1 MASSRIQ
8 IIQRGRTPRFCPPAV
23 PQTEGQQRLGGKV
36 LIHRSFLWAASLL
49 AVVSTVPLLAQA
61 PTVGVPA
68 MPDDIKPIRVAG
80 LGIRVSDLERSK
92 KFYTEV
98 LGLKVDARV
107 PAQGEPVEY
116 LLGMTG
122 DVRADT
128 LIVIR
133 KGEVKPGA
141 TEFGSITIVVPNARK
156 MAERVAAAGYPPAKI
171 VDGTNFVKDPDGYT
185 IELYQRP
192 AAPAP
197 Q

>member
-1 MASSRIQ
+1 MKRTACLAALAALVCLAAPAAMAQ
-8 IIQRGRTPRFCPPAV
+8 GANATTPV
-23 PQTEGQQRLGGKV
+23 
-36 LIHRSFLWAASLL
+36 AAPV
-49 AVVSTVPLLAQA
+49 AA
-61 PTVGVPA
+61 PVPA
-68 MPDDIKPIRVAG
+68 DVMPIRVSGVG
-80 LGIRVSDLERSK
+80 LRVSDLERSK

-98 LGLKVDARV
+98 LGLKVGAKV
-107 PAQGEPVEY
+107 PAKGEPFEY

-122 DVRADT
+122 DIRADN

-141 TEFGSITIVVPNARK
+141 TEFGSISIVVPNGRK

-192 AAPAP
+192 TPGAPAAAPAAH
-197 Q
+197 

>member
-1 MASSRIQ
+1 MLRSIQ
-8 IIQRGRTPRFCPPAV
+8 
-23 PQTEGQQRLGGKV
+23 LN
-36 LIHRSFLWAASLL
+36 HHSLL
-49 AVVSTVPLLAQA
+49 VITAVASIVVANFAVSADTVSS
-61 PTVGVPA
+61 VPE
-68 MPDDIKPIRVAG
+68 DVKPIRVSG

-98 LGLKVDARV
+98 LGLKVDAKV
-107 PAQGEPVEY
+107 PAQGEPAEY

-122 DVRADT
+122 DIRADT

-141 TEFGSITIVVPNARK
+141 SEFGSITIVVPSGRK

-192 AAPAP
+192 AARAP
-197 Q
+197 

>member
-1 MASSRIQ
+1 MIRSIALLCLAAAAFAS
-8 IIQRGRTPRFCPPAV
+8 PA
-23 PQTEGQQRLGGKV
+23 
-36 LIHRSFLWAASLL
+36 
-49 AVVSTVPLLAQA
+49 LAQA
-61 PTVGVPA
+61 APA
-68 MPDDIKPIRVAG
+68 SQPALTEAERPLRISG
-80 LGIRVSDLERSK
+80 LGIRVSNLDKSL

-98 LGLKVDARV
+98 LGLKVGARV

-122 DVRADT
+122 DIRADT

-141 TEFGSITIVVPNARK
+141 SEFGNIVLVVPNGRR
-156 MAERVAAAGYPPAKI
+156 MAERVQAAGYPVDKI
-171 VDGTNFVKDPDGYT
+171 VDGTNFVRDPDGYR

-192 AAPAP
+192 APR

>member
-1 MASSRIQ
+1 M
-8 IIQRGRTPRFCPPAV
+8 
-23 PQTEGQQRLGGKV
+23 RL
-36 LIHRSFLWAASLL
+36 RLL
-49 AVVSTVPLLAQA
+49 VF
-61 PTVGVPA
+61 TVGLLVFSTAARTQTAATPDVHA
-68 MPDDIKPIRVAG
+68 ALPDDVKPIRLAG
-80 LGIRVSDLERSK
+80 LGIRVSDLERSR

-98 LGLKVDARV
+98 LGLKVGAKV

-116 LLGMTG
+116 LLGMSG
-122 DVRADT
+122 DIRADT

-141 TEFGSITIVVPNARK
+141 TEFGSITLVVPNGRK
-156 MAERVAAAGYPPAKI
+156 MAERVAAAGYPPARI

-192 AAPAP
+192 AAR

>member
-1 MASSRIQ
+1 L
-8 IIQRGRTPRFCPPAV
+8 T
-23 PQTEGQQRLGGKV
+23 
-36 LIHRSFLWAASLL
+36 
-49 AVVSTVPLLAQA
+49 
-61 PTVGVPA
+61 
-68 MPDDIKPIRVAG
+68 DDIKPIRVSG

-98 LGLKVDARV
+98 LGLKVGAKV
-107 PAQGEPVEY
+107 PAQGEAVEY

-122 DVRADT
+122 DIRADA

-141 TEFGSITIVVPNARK
+141 TEFGSITIVVPNGRK
-156 MAERVAAAGYPPAKI
+156 MAERVVAAGYTTARPI

-192 AAPAP
+192 AARTP
-197 Q
+197 

>member
-1 MASSRIQ
+1 LSYRLLLL
-8 IIQRGRTPRFCPPAV
+8 PVAV
-23 PQTEGQQRLGGKV
+23 
-36 LIHRSFLWAASLL
+36 LL
-49 AVVSTVPLLAQA
+49 ASIFTAAALTQSSQTVAPVVPAM
-61 PTVGVPA
+61 PPA
-68 MPDDIKPIRVAG
+68 MPDDVKPIRVAG

-98 LGLKVDARV
+98 LGLKVGAKV

-122 DVRADT
+122 DIRADT

-133 KGEVKPGA
+133 KGEIKPGA
-141 TEFGSITIVVPNARK
+141 TEFGSLTLVVPNARK
-156 MAERVAAAGYPPAKI
+156 MAERVAAAGYPPARI

-192 AAPAP
+192 AAPAR

>member
-1 MASSRIQ
+1 M
-8 IIQRGRTPRFCPPAV
+8 
-23 PQTEGQQRLGGKV
+23 GGKV
-36 LIHRSFLWAASLL
+36 LSHRSLLLPAAVLL
-49 AVVSTVPLLAQA
+49 TGVFGAAA
-61 PTVGVPA
+61 PTQTGAPVVPPIPEGV
-68 MPDDIKPIRVAG
+68 KPIRVSG

-98 LGLKVDARV
+98 LGLKVDAKV

-133 KGEVKPGA
+133 KGEIKPGA

-156 MAERVAAAGYPPAKI
+156 MAERVAAAGYPPARI
-171 VDGTNFVKDPDGYT
+171 VEGTNFVKDPDGYT

-192 AAPAP
+192 SSPAP

>member
-1 MASSRIQ
+1 MS
-8 IIQRGRTPRFCPPAV
+8 
-23 PQTEGQQRLGGKV
+23 
-36 LIHRSFLWAASLL
+36 HRSLLLSAASLL
-49 AVVSTVPLLAQA
+49 AASIFAAAAPAQTA
-61 PTVGVPA
+61 PPAVPA
-68 MPDDIKPIRVAG
+68 MPDDVKPIRVAG

-98 LGLKVDARV
+98 LGLKVDATV

-122 DVRADT
+122 DVRADA

-133 KGEVKPGA
+133 KGEIKPGA
-141 TEFGSITIVVPNARK
+141 TEFGNITIVVPNARK
-156 MAERVAAAGYPPAKI
+156 MAERVAAAGYRPARI

-192 AAPAP
+192 AAR

>member
-1 MASSRIQ
+1 LIYRLLFFLTVAPLAGIFADWTLAQ
-8 IIQRGRTPRFCPPAV
+8 TQTAAPAV
-23 PQTEGQQRLGGKV
+23 P
-36 LIHRSFLWAASLL
+36 
-49 AVVSTVPLLAQA
+49 VPE
-61 PTVGVPA
+61 
-68 MPDDIKPIRVAG
+68 DIKPIRVAG
-80 LGIRVSDLERSK
+80 LGIRVSDLERSR

-98 LGLKVDARV
+98 LRLKVCARV

-116 LLGMTG
+116 LFGMTG
-122 DVRADT
+122 DLRADT

-141 TEFGSITIVVPNARK
+141 TEFGSITLVVPNGRK
-156 MAERVAAAGYPPAKI
+156 MAERVAAAGYPPVRI

-192 AAPAP
+192 AVPTR

>member
-1 MASSRIQ
+1 LSN
-8 IIQRGRTPRFCPPAV
+8 
-23 PQTEGQQRLGGKV
+23 
-36 LIHRSFLWAASLL
+36 RSLLLSASLL
-49 AVVSTVPLLAQA
+49 AGIFAAAAQTAA
-61 PTVGVPA
+61 PSIPA
-68 MPDDIKPIRVAG
+68 MPDDVKPIRVAG

-98 LGLKVDARV
+98 LGLKVDAKV

-122 DVRADT
+122 DIRADT

-133 KGEVKPGA
+133 KGEIKPGA
-141 TEFGSITIVVPNARK
+141 TEFGSITIVVPNGRK
-156 MAERVAAAGYPPAKI
+156 MAERVAAAGYPPARI

-192 AAPAP
+192 AAR